1 MRRMT
6 TWAILAVM
14 LLAGC
19 NLAQPGGQTPE
30 AALTPQTVLT
40 CDQLIGNALQ
50 TVGNACKSTGRNQ
63 ACYGNRSVQAEFQSG
78 QTPTFT
84 KSGDLADLFAVRRLE
99 TSALDETA
107 QTWGIALLKA
117 QGTFPDTLPGQNIT
131 FLLFGDTSM
140 DGINP
145 QANAVVLR
153 TGIGSPKCAAAPAS
167 AALIQSPEGANVTL
181 KLNGASV
188 TLGSTLYV
196 TAAQNNELEIA
207 TIEGQAVVSAFNAT
221 RVVLPGASVGLPLG
235 GSDGL
240 QVVGPPS
247 DPRPFDQA
255 EISRA
260 PLSLLDRQVSV
271 PPPVAPSTATP
282 PLNSLATS
290 TPPLSI
296 LATSTI
302 PATFS
307 PALPATSSVACVP
320 RADWTATYTIQR
332 GDTLFGIAQRFNLTL
347 VQLQQGNCITNA
359 NLIQAGQ
366 TLRVPFQLPT
376 QPPPAT
382 SAPIPTDTPVVTL
395 PPPPVVRFTADKTL
409 LQAGDCTPLRW
420 TVSNAKAVQLMKE
433 QVDFQGATRVCPK
446 QTTTY
451 TLLVTALEGTQTPYP
466 VTVEVA
472 LPFDST
478 PTDVVPQ

>member
-1 MRRMT
+1 MT
-6 TWAILAVM
+6 TWAILVM
-14 LLAGC
+14 LLLAGC
-19 NLAQPGGQTPE
+19 NLSTPGGQTPE
-30 AALTPQTVLT
+30 APLTPQTALT
-40 CDQLIGNALQ
+40 CDQLVGNVLQ

-78 QTPTFT
+78 QSSTFV

-99 TSALDETA
+99 TSALDEAA

-117 QGTFPDTLPGQNIT
+117 QATFPDTLPGQNIT
-131 FLLFGDTSM
+131 FLLFGDTS
-140 DGINP
+140 INNVSP
-145 QANAVVLR
+145 QLNAVVLR

-181 KLNGASV
+181 HLNGASI

-196 TAAQNNELEIA
+196 TAWQNNELEIA
-207 TIEGQAVVSAFNAT
+207 TIEGQAVVSAFNST

-235 GSDGL
+235 GNDGL

-247 DPRPFDQA
+247 DPRPFDRA

-260 PLSLLDRQVSV
+260 PLSLLDRQVSL
-271 PPPVAPSTATP
+271 PAPVAASTA
-282 PLNSLATS
+282 

-302 PATFS
+302 PAPFN
-307 PALPATSSVACVP
+307 PVLPATAAAVCVP
-320 RADWTATYTIQR
+320 RADWTATYTVQR

-359 NLIQAGQ
+359 NVIQAGQ
-366 TLRVPFQLPT
+366 ALRVPFQLPT

-382 SAPIPTDTPVVTL
+382 FTPRPTDTPIVTL
-395 PPPPVVRFTADKTL
+395 PPAPVVRFAADKTL

-433 QVDFQGATRVCPK
+433 PVDFQGATRVCPK

-451 TLLVTALEGTQTPYP
+451 TLLVTALEGTQTPYT

-472 LPFDST
+472 LPFDAT

>member
-1 MRRMT
+1 MRQMMMR
-6 TWAILAVM
+6 AILAVI

-19 NLAQPGGQTPE
+19 NLSTPGGQTPE

-78 QTPTFT
+78 QTPTFA
-84 KSGDLADLFAVRRLE
+84 KSGDLADLFAVRRLD
-99 TSALDETA
+99 TSALDEAA
-107 QTWGIALLKA
+107 QNWGIALLKA

-196 TAAQNNELEIA
+196 TASQNNELEIA

-247 DPRPFDQA
+247 DPRPFDGA

-271 PPPVAPSTATP
+271 PAPVAASTPTPAVVSTA
-282 PLNSLATS
+282 

-307 PALPATSSVACVP
+307 PVLPATSAAACVP

-359 NLIQAGQ
+359 NIIQAGQ

-382 SAPIPTDTPVVTL
+382 ATPRPTDTPVITL

-420 TVSNAKAVQLMKE
+420 TVSNAKAVQFMRE
-433 QVDFQGATRVCPK
+433 QMDFQGATRVCPK

-451 TLLVTALEGTQTPYP
+451 TLLVTALEGTQTPYTI
-466 VTVEVA
+466 TVEVA

-478 PTDVVPQ
+478 PTDVPPQ